1 MVTAQDQPQV
11 GALPDEF
18 FPDLLSG
25 VVAGCLADAVFL
37 LLLEGIAAAAAA
49 PHVRVGQVHAV
60 MVFVLVTCEQFSGP
74 FERTVR
80 RVELRRDDQ
89 EFVVPARQGEFIGR
103 ILQRGTAFAVGILR
117 HQAFLDGISL
127 ALKGKIVRQVGVRVF
142 RVLESV
148 VVVPSA
154 DDVGD
159 LSVYPADPV
168 RYGFPHLP
176 AALVQHAAVQ
186 GVVVVL
192 LHHIAREE
200 DGLDVQ
206 GADIIGHPCHAE
218 VEKRLV
224 EVVFDVALWVAEE
237 DEGGS
242 ARLAQPLRIGPVL
255 GVRQARPSGREKAQG
270 GHRRHQNASVFH
282 KDHYCF
288 DDKSAP
294 CLMSVTCVMSA
305 PKTAAMSGACPV
317 IKA

>member
-1 MVTAQDQPQV
+1 M
-11 GALPDEF
+11 
-18 FPDLLSG
+18 
-25 VVAGCLADAVFL
+25 
-37 LLLEGIAAAAAA
+37 
-49 PHVRVGQVHAV
+49 
-60 MVFVLVTCEQFSGP
+60 
-74 FERTVR
+74 
-80 RVELRRDDQ
+80 
-89 EFVVPARQGEFIGR
+89 
-103 ILQRGTAFAVGILR
+103 
-117 HQAFLDGISL
+117 
-127 ALKGKIVRQVGVRVF
+127 RVF

-218 VEKRLV
+218 VEQRLV
-224 EVVFDVALWVAEE
+224 EVVFDVTLWVAEE

-242 ARLAQPLRIGPVL
+242 ARLAQVLRIGPVL
-255 GVRQARPSGREKAQG
+255 GVRQVCPCGRKKAQG
-270 GHRRHQNASVFH
+270 GHRRHQNVFVFH
-282 KDHYCF
+282 
-288 DDKSAP
+288 
-294 CLMSVTCVMSA
+294 
-305 PKTAAMSGACPV
+305 
-317 IKA
+317 